1 MLRPEVESLIK
12 SIASYFMKINVVR
25 STQLKDLDPWTD
37 VQHHVPLHQTY
48 IGLAAT
54 ATLNDIEN
62 VAEKENIDKFLTE
75 CKNVFIESIFQIQS
89 DST

>member
-1 MLRPEVESLIK
+1 
-12 SIASYFMKINVVR
+12 
-25 STQLKDLDPWTD
+25 
-37 VQHHVPLHQTY
+37 LHQTY

-75 CKNVFIESIFQIQS
+75 CKNLFIESILQIQS

>member
-1 MLRPEVESLIK
+1 
-12 SIASYFMKINVVR
+12 
-25 STQLKDLDPWTD
+25 LD
-37 VQHHVPLHQTY
+37 QTY

-54 ATLNDIEN
+54 ATLNDIEDG
-62 VAEKENIDKFLTE
+62 AEKENIDKFLTE